1 MNHQLRSMTSMVGAE
16 IRYLLRLAEMA
27 LLLSGPGGSFAA
39 APQAKPASDS
49 QGKNVAFKAWRDP
62 REDAF
67 RLGVPVGWKISGGLA
82 RAASVDARPVVR
94 AESPD
99 GAIKVFFD
107 DPDIRPRQVPDALIR
122 QAGLREGQQMKAAW
136 GGPILL
142 ARYQTGEQFAR
153 QYAKQ
158 NLCPNGQITQSGPI
172 VDATRE
178 MNSKLQPL
186 AQQQGA
192 TAQANV
198 GEAYFNCGRGVGYT
212 IANTILLGAARGMG
226 AQLWFVHQLGSVI
239 VSDPAQARFGSYVL
253 HTMMETFALNPQWEA
268 RQAKTTQQ
276 VTASVTQMQQAMA
289 QSIAQHAQRQASAAS
304 AGGFNHP
311 NDTRLPTDLRAKW
324 AREDVSRQ
332 KFSDAT
338 MGQKWM
344 HNSATGENYRVDNAA
359 QYQWVDHSRNV
370 VNGPSDGSPPPGSH
384 GEYTRLDPG
393 WK

>member
-1 MNHQLRSMTSMVGAE
+1 MTSMVGAE

-27 LLLSGPGGSFAA
+27 LLLSGPGASFAA

-99 GAIKVFFD
+99 GSIKVFFD
-107 DPDIRPRQVPDALIR
+107 DPDIRPRQVPDALMR

-153 QYAKQ
+153 QYVKQ
-158 NLCPNGQITQSGPI
+158 NLCPNGQVTQSGPI

-192 TAQANV
+192 AAQANV

-239 VSDPAQARFGSYVL
+239 VSDPAQARFGAYVL

-344 HNSATGENYRVDNAA
+344 HNSATGENYRVDNSA